1 MIIFSEFGPSIC
13 PWESDEK
20 WTRRDT
26 VKSLSE
32 VNTATRR
39 EVASQPRE
47 QEKTAGERQKRE
59 AGKKKAGIVDIKGQS
74 N

>member
-1 MIIFSEFGPSIC
+1 M
-13 PWESDEK
+13 
-20 WTRRDT
+20 
-26 VKSLSE
+26 KSLSE